1 MVNCLIGRRPS
12 GDTERISMWFTLA
25 NIKLRSVGEVKL
37 PERDISNFKLLI
49 FIYLVT
55 IWRLDISMDT
65 INLPVAHAVIA
76 VGGCAV
82 TT

>member
-12 GDTERISMWFTLA
+12 GDTERISMWLTLA

-37 PERDISNFKLLI
+37 PERDISKFKLLI
-49 FIYLVT
+49 FIWARLEGYLDFSN
-55 IWRLDISMDT
+55 DIIS
-65 INLPVAHAVIA
+65 LPVAHAVIA